1 VLKKFALIIA
11 IGYTLALA
19 IASLATV
26 SDVPDLGIDFAD
38 KIFHFGAY
46 AVMTFVWYNYFSTLK
61 MTTKAE
67 SIIIAV
73 IIAVILGMIIELLQG
88 TITESR
94 QADFNDVIAN
104 NIGILITAVIL
115 WFLPSKDEQ
124 FIS

>member
-1 VLKKFALIIA
+1 MLKKYALIIA
-11 IGYTLALA
+11 IGYTLALV
-19 IASLATV
+19 IASLAKV
-26 SDVPDLGIDFAD
+26 KDVPDLGISFAD

-46 AVMTFVWYNYFSTLK
+46 AMMTVIWFNYFFTLK

-104 NIGILITAVIL
+104 NIGILIAAVIL
-115 WFLPSKDEQ
+115 WFLPTKDVKKY
-124 FIS
+124 

>member
-1 VLKKFALIIA
+1 MLKKYALLIA
-11 IGYTLALA
+11 IVYTVALTT
-19 IASLATV
+19 ASLATV
-26 SDVPDLGIDFAD
+26 SDVPDLGISFAD

-46 AVMTFVWYNYFSTLK
+46 GVMTFVWFNYFSTLR
-61 MTTKAE
+61 MTTKTE

-104 NIGILITAVIL
+104 NVGILISALIL
-115 WFLPSKDEQ
+115 WFLPTKDVKK
-124 FIS
+124 

>member
-1 VLKKFALIIA
+1 MLKKYALLIA
-11 IGYTLALA
+11 IAYTALLA

-26 SDVPDLGIDFAD
+26 SDVPDLGISFAD

-46 AVMTFVWYNYFSTLK
+46 AVMTVIWFYYFFTLK

-73 IIAVILGMIIELLQG
+73 IIAVIFGMIIELLQG

-104 NIGILITAVIL
+104 NVGILVAALIL
-115 WFLPSKDEQ
+115 WFLPIKDVKKY
-124 FIS
+124 

>member
-1 VLKKFALIIA
+1 MLKKYALLIA
-11 IGYTLALA
+11 IGYTASLA

-26 SDVPDLGIDFAD
+26 SDIPDLGVSYAD

-46 AVMTFVWYNYFSTLK
+46 AMMTFIWFNYFSSLK
-61 MTTKAE
+61 MTTKTE

-73 IIAVILGMIIELLQG
+73 IIAVIFGMIIELLQG

-104 NIGILITAVIL
+104 NVGILISALIL
-115 WFLPSKDEQ
+115 WFLPTKDVKKY
-124 FIS
+124 